1 MQELMCF
8 SAFLYQYIS
17 LLYSLRLQGGG
28 GGGGGYSPPPPK
40 SATGVLESLTL
51 LFCIQNALMRTI
63 TSTVVV
69 YIVMSSTPVE
79 LPALKHLTSI
89 IIREF
94 PCAWYYSITNFK
106 IRLDGHITGFV
117 MLLLKPTPTVIKL
130 TASVRITLV
139 LLSKQVFK

>member
-1 MQELMCF
+1 
-8 SAFLYQYIS
+8 
-17 LLYSLRLQGGG
+17 
-28 GGGGGYSPPPPK
+28 
-40 SATGVLESLTL
+40 
-51 LFCIQNALMRTI
+51 MRTI

-69 YIVMSSTPVE
+69 YMVMSSTPVE

-94 PCAWYYSITNFK
+94 PCAWYYSTTNFK

-117 MLLLKPTPTVIKL
+117 MLLNPRPVIKL